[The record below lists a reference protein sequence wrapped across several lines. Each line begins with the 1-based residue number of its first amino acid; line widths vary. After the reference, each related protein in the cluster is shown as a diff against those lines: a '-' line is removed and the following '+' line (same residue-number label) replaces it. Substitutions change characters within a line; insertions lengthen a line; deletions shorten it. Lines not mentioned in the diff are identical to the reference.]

1 MLTIMVWT
9 MLVAGSP
16 ANKLP
21 PATGKEMREVIIAIN
36 KALGLESWVVPG
48 EPPCVDRGGL
58 EATIKDVTPEQ
69 TRTCATTAISQG
81 FEGLGKDYTVG
92 IPMAGIGPVTVFAIG
107 HGDADGWGAYS
118 CDPTRK
124 CNPTKLSATSKQ
136 AKRLAERYRK
146 ACQDPR
152 TVWFP
157 NRESVCEGSAMDATP
172 EPTKSP
178 STPAPPSKPAP
189 SKPSPSGGSSTSP
202 WPVKE

>member
-1 MLTIMVWT
+1 MLTLMVWT

-21 PATGKEMREVIIAIN
+21 PATGKEMSAVIVAIN

-69 TRTCATTAISQG
+69 TRSCAGTAIAQG
-81 FEGLGKDYTVG
+81 FDGLGKDYTVG
-92 IPMAGIGPVTVFAIG
+92 IPMADIGPVTVFAVG
-107 HGDADGWGAYS
+107 HGDAEGWGAYS
-118 CDPTRK
+118 CDPTKK

-146 ACQDPR
+146 ACQDPK
-152 TVWFP
+152 TIWFP
-157 NRESVCEGSAMDATP
+157 NRDVVCEGTTMDAAP
-172 EPTKSP
+172 KPAAPPTKPTPTPKPGP
-178 STPAPPSKPAP
+178 SGEPSK
-189 SKPSPSGGSSTSP
+189 SP